1 MDIKSHVSQAATAAA
16 ATVGYLGG
24 VAAGTTERWILSL
37 PRLLKAATD
46 EKLVNL
52 AGKSLVGSTAYGIS
66 LKTGKTLGFGLIDR
80 RLSKAGKV
88 MFGVGLGIY
97 TIIGLLAAHELY
109 ARSRT
114 PEFQAVEVEDEDL
127 ARIIDELHKARGF

>member
-1 MDIKSHVSQAATAAA
+1 MDIKSDVSQA
-16 ATVGYLGG
+16 ATVGYLVG
-24 VAAGTTERWILSL
+24 VVVGTTERWILSL

-52 AGKSLVGSTAYGIS
+52 AAKSLMGGTAYGLS
-66 LKTGKTLGFGLIDR
+66 LKTGKTLSFGLIDR
-80 RLSKAGKV
+80 RLSKGGKV

-97 TIIGLLAAHELY
+97 AIIGLLATHELY

-114 PEFQAVEVEDEDL
+114 PELQAEEVEDEDL
-127 ARIIDELHKARGF
+127 ARIVEELRKARGF

>member
-52 AGKSLVGSTAYGIS
+52 PGKSLVGGTAYDIS
-66 LKTGKTLGFGLIDR
+66 LKTGKTSSQTEDVSTCLSQQQIPSKMAKTLSTTNSTNKTQKASSIEMISVAR
-80 RLSKAGKV
+80 R
-88 MFGVGLGIY
+88 
-97 TIIGLLAAHELY
+97 TNN
-109 ARSRT
+109 
-114 PEFQAVEVEDEDL
+114 
-127 ARIIDELHKARGF
+127 

>member
-37 PRLLKAATD
+37 PRLLKSATD

-52 AGKSLVGSTAYGIS
+52 AGKSLAGGVAYSIS
-66 LKTGKTLGFGLIDR
+66 LKTGKMVTPFLVDR
-80 RLSKAGKV
+80 RLKGKAAFAVGIAV
-88 MFGVGLGIY
+88 NGVIV
-97 TIIGLLAAHELY
+97 LLAAHELY
-109 ARSRT
+109 VRAELAAAAERK
-114 PEFQAVEVEDEDL
+114 EFYEKL
-127 ARIIDELHKARGF
+127 NLLLGL

>member
-24 VAAGTTERWILSL
+24 VAVGTTERWILSL

-52 AGKSLVGSTAYGIS
+52 AGKSLVGGTAYGIS
-66 LKTGKTLGFGLIDR
+66 LKTGKTLSFGLIDR

-114 PEFQAVEVEDEDL
+114 PEFQAIEVEDDDL
-127 ARIIDELHKARGF
+127 AHIIEELRKARGF

>member
-37 PRLLKAATD
+37 PRLLKSATD

-52 AGKSLVGSTAYGIS
+52 AGKSLAGGVAYSIS
-66 LKTGKTLGFGLIDR
+66 LKTGKVLSPFLVDR
-80 RLSKAGKV
+80 RLTTVGKV
-88 MFGVGLGIY
+88 AFGVGLAAYGVV
-97 TIIGLLAAHELY
+97 GLLAAHELY
-109 ARSRT
+109 VRAELKAMERR
-114 PEFQAVEVEDEDL
+114 EEDY
-127 ARIIDELHKARGF
+127 DEINRLLGL